1 MPHVCL
7 CHLLLLLAASL
18 CLCHTGNDN
27 GNGNALGQEVRRAA
41 YGNFTELSQA
51 VHDSLLEHEERQRES
66 QRYGHRSKRAV
77 KRVCYGELGCFEDS
91 GPFAYLEMLPSPPE
105 EINTKFYFYST
116 RQRSDRP
123 LMELS
128 FLNMTTAFRGKA
140 KRESEAQS
148 VQNDPSA
155 STSAPESGRSSSSGS
170 TSSSTS
176 STNATFSTEKLSG
189 GGGGGQ
195 KKPAPSID
203 DLEGF
208 DELSV
213 RVIVHGFGS
222 ACPHVWIY
230 EMKTALMAVEDCIVI
245 CVDWENGATFP
256 NYVRAAANT
265 RLVGKQ
271 LAMLLQNLQHHKGL
285 NLMRTHII
293 GFSLGAHVSGFAGAE
308 LPGLSRIT
316 GLDPAGP
323 LFEAQHP
330 KVRLDSNDAE
340 FVDVIH
346 SNGENLIL
354 GGLGSWQ
361 PMGHVDYYPNGGRVQ
376 TGCSNL
382 FVGAVTDF
390 IWSAQA
396 AEDEEGRSLC
406 NHRRAYK
413 FFIDSVA
420 PRCMFPA
427 FPCASYDDFLK
438 GKCFPCAQDDEDL
451 AEGVPRCGNMGYYA
465 DRSTGRGQLYLLT
478 REEEPFCAHQFQLQ
492 IFNSFND
499 LPLRTIGR
507 LEAILE
513 GDGGLNETFEISEKD
528 DAEFFAGDIVSK
540 IIVPHP
546 ALGFPTTLSLH
557 YKSYSGWLSKGL
569 PHWDIDKV
577 VLTDSFGRSHSLCRP
592 STKLSSGSPVRMRLQ
607 AGNCELDNQEDY
619 GAYTTQPPPQPQPQA
634 TLAPATGTDV
644 PDSSVQESGLSAAAV
659 DGVESVKQRKDIFNL
674 GTSFKLAQN
683 QTYPLDQGDELPW
696 QPILVGNS
704 LDNETAEAAESSR
717 SLSDAAAVLDPEP
730 DHDQAGEIFEPV
742 LKDRRLVAFNR
753 GRNLQDY
760 GLTTEEI
767 MEPVLK
773 ATTPRVK
780 QGKELD
786 LRQLGD
792 PPELLAQTTA
802 APVPPSPSA
811 AAAASAAPPKMM
823 AQLGTGHTSHSAT
836 GGQEEPQT
844 VQLLPFRLGELLQR
858 AERYA
863 RETLLPLISVQA
875 PRFFGFNVTPHDREL
890 ARPASDQRKPRYIPR
905 YEESAFLNNNTSSSQ
920 TPRSGSGSGNGKTR
934 AQKAARR
941 SAVQQR
947 NLFRLMRARSAQRSD
962 EEQQQQQEQEQEQE
976 EQQQKQK
983 VQENEVTYYTNML
996 HSESRSMR
1004 PEVPEYRPV
1013 FVDLPTYRPP
1023 VLATPTSPSA
1033 SAASASA
1040 STTVSVSGS
1049 ASKNTRERAV
1059 RRRGRASSLAL
1070 H

>member
-1 MPHVCL
+1 ANFTQLSEAVQ
-7 CHLLLLLAASL
+7 ASL
-18 CLCHTGNDN
+18 
-27 GNGNALGQEVRRAA
+27 
-41 YGNFTELSQA
+41 QA
-51 VHDSLLEHEERQRES
+51 HDRWQLERQQEL
-66 QRYGHRSKRAV
+66 QHGHARRKRAV
-77 KRVCYGELGCFEDS
+77 KRVCYSELGCFEDS
-91 GPFAYLEMLPSPPE
+91 GPFAYLEMLPSSPE

-116 RQRSDRP
+116 RQRSDQP

-128 FLNMTTAFRGKA
+128 FLNMTAAFAKAKA
-140 KRESEAQS
+140 KRASEPA
-148 VQNDPSA
+148 A
-155 STSAPESGRSSSSGS
+155 GGT
-170 TSSSTS
+170 TSSPS
-176 STNATFSTEKLSG
+176 STAAAAAHNATSERPG
-189 GGGGGQ
+189 GSATAP
-195 KKPAPSID
+195 KKTPPPSID

-271 LAMLLQNLQHHKGL
+271 LAMLLRHLEQHKGL
-285 NLMRTHII
+285 NLMRTHLI

-330 KVRLDSNDAE
+330 KVRLDSSDAE

-427 FPCASYDDFLK
+427 FPCANYDDFLK

-592 STKLSSGSPVRMRLQ
+592 STKLSSGSPVRMPLQ
-607 AGNCELDNQEDY
+607 AGDCELDNQDDY
-619 GAYTTQPPPQPQPQA
+619 GAYTT
-634 TLAPATGTDV
+634 PATPAALPPGTEAP
-644 PDSSVQESGLSAAAV
+644 PDSSVQESGLSAIV

-683 QTYPLDQGDELPW
+683 QTYPLDQTDELPW

-704 LDNETAEAAESSR
+704 LDKDANEAEAAESSR
-717 SLSDAAAVLDPEP
+717 SLSDNLAPGQQP
-730 DHDQAGEIFEPV
+730 SNEIFEPV
-742 LKDRRLVAFNR
+742 LKDRRLALNR
-753 GRNLQDY
+753 GRNLHNP
-760 GLTTEEI
+760 TTAEEI
-767 MEPVLK
+767 VEPVLK
-773 ATTPRVK
+773 ATTPRAK
-780 QGKELD
+780 HGKD
-786 LRQLGD
+786 LQLPEPD
-792 PPELLAQTTA
+792 PA
-802 APVPPSPSA
+802 AVAASAGSKRSHSA
-811 AAAASAAPPKMM
+811 AATPPKMM
-823 AQLGTGHTSHSAT
+823 AQLA
-836 GGQEEPQT
+836 GGSQEEPLQT

-875 PRFFGFNVTPHDREL
+875 PRFFGFNVTPHDREQS
-890 ARPASDQRKPRYIPR
+890 RPGESRKPRYIPR
-905 YEESAFLNNNTSSSQ
+905 YEEAAFLNTSRRQSEGE
-920 TPRSGSGSGNGKTR
+920 PNDR
-934 AQKAARR
+934 AARR
-941 SAVQQR
+941 
-947 NLFRLMRARSAQRSD
+947 NLFKLLRADGARSQR
-962 EEQQQQQEQEQEQE
+962 QRQETAAAAAATSPAEPQ
-976 EQQQKQK
+976 
-983 VQENEVTYYTNML
+983 NEVNYYTNMQL
-996 HSESRSMR
+996 TESRSMR
-1004 PEVPEYRPV
+1004 PESPNYRAV
-1013 FVDLPTYRPP
+1013 FIDLPTYRPP
-1023 VLATPTSPSA
+1023 LAS
-1033 SAASASA
+1033 
-1040 STTVSVSGS
+1040 
-1049 ASKNTRERAV
+1049 
-1059 RRRGRASSLAL
+1059 
-1070 H
+1070 

>member
-1 MPHVCL
+1 MGML
-7 CHLLLLLAASL
+7 SASNIFLALLICRTASALA
-18 CLCHTGNDN
+18 
-27 GNGNALGQEVRRAA
+27 QEVASGLTVSSA
-41 YGNFTELSQA
+41 QPSPENFAQLSQA
-51 VHDSLLEHEERQRES
+51 VEDSLVEYEERQRE
-66 QRYGHRSKRAV
+66 RLRRGHRTRRAV

-128 FLNMTTAFRGKA
+128 FLNMTNAFRGKRDA
-140 KRESEAQS
+140 E
-148 VQNDPSA
+148 V
-155 STSAPESGRSSSSGS
+155 STSSPEGSGRSSSSS
-170 TSSSTS
+170 ASSASVSSSTNS
-176 STNATFSTEKLSG
+176 SASSIPTTERP
-189 GGGGGQ
+189 GGGGQ
-195 KKPAPSID
+195 KKATPSID

-271 LAMLLQNLQHHKGL
+271 LAMLLRNLQQHKGL
-285 NLMRTHII
+285 DLMRTHVI

-330 KVRLDSNDAE
+330 KVRLDSSDAE

-420 PRCMFPA
+420 PRCLFPA
-427 FPCASYDDFLK
+427 FPCGSYDDFLK
-438 GKCFPCAQDDEDL
+438 GRCFPCAQDDEDL

-592 STKLSSGSPVRMRLQ
+592 STKLSSGSPVRLRLQ

-619 GAYTTQPPPQPQPQA
+619 GAYTNPTVSPTEA
-634 TLAPATGTDV
+634 V
-644 PDSSVQESGLSAAAV
+644 PDSSVQESAV
-659 DGVESVKQRKDIFNL
+659 DGVETAKQRKDIFNL
-674 GTSFKLAQN
+674 GTSFKLASN

-704 LDNETAEAAESSR
+704 LDNETTEAVESSR
-717 SLSDAAAVLDPEP
+717 SLSDSEG
-730 DHDQAGEIFEPV
+730 GEIFEPV
-742 LKDRRLVAFNR
+742 LKDRRLAVNR
-753 GRNLQDY
+753 GRNLQDSGY
-760 GLTTEEI
+760 AGGAQTTDSPEI
-767 MEPVLK
+767 VEPVLK

-780 QGKELD
+780 QGKDLD
-786 LRQLGD
+786 LSEGD
-792 PPELLAQTTA
+792 GGMATTQRLPA
-802 APVPPSPSA
+802 KTMTQV
-811 AAAASAAPPKMM
+811 
-823 AQLGTGHTSHSAT
+823 GTGRSPDPD
-836 GGQEEPQT
+836 EPQT

-875 PRFFGFNVTPHDREL
+875 PRFFGFNVTPHDRE
-890 ARPASDQRKPRYIPR
+890 AVQRPGESRKPRYIPR
-905 YEESAFLNNNTSSSQ
+905 YEESAFLNTTAPNA
-920 TPRSGSGSGNGKTR
+920 RRR
-934 AQKAARR
+934 AQKASRR

-947 NLFRLMRARSAQRSD
+947 NLFRLMRSRSQKDQDQEQD
-962 EEQQQQQEQEQEQE
+962 EDQDSGEQQ
-976 EQQQKQK
+976 
-983 VQENEVTYYTNML
+983 NYYTNVL
-996 HSESRSMR
+996 QSESRSMR
-1004 PEVPEYRPV
+1004 PETPEYRPV
-1013 FVDLPTYRPP
+1013 FIDLPTYKPQ
-1023 VLATPTSPSA
+1023 T
-1033 SAASASA
+1033 SAAISG
-1040 STTVSVSGS
+1040 SVS
-1049 ASKNTRERAV
+1049 RA
-1059 RRRGRASSLAL
+1059 RRRGRSSKLIP
-1070 H
+1070 

>member
-1 MPHVCL
+1 MMMMLLIFLPFFISPSL
-7 CHLLLLLAASL
+7 CHQQSSSNNLAQDVLTSS
-18 CLCHTGNDN
+18 GM
-27 GNGNALGQEVRRAA
+27 A
-41 YGNFTELSQA
+41 YANYTELSRA
-51 VHDSLLEHEERQRES
+51 VRASLLEHEQRQRLR
-66 QRYGHRSKRAV
+66 QRRSKRAAV

-91 GPFAYLEMLPSPPE
+91 GPFAYLEMLPSAPE

-128 FLNMTTAFRGKA
+128 FLNMTAAFGGKS
-140 KRESEAQS
+140 KRDLNEMDETQS
-148 VQNDPSA
+148 SA
-155 STSAPESGRSSSSGS
+155 GFNASSSSNF
-170 TSSSTS
+170 SST
-176 STNATFSTEKLSG
+176 TEKPSSG
-189 GGGGGQ
+189 SQ
-195 KKPAPSID
+195 KKATPSIA

-271 LAMLLQNLQHHKGL
+271 LAMLLQNLQQHKGL
-285 NLMRTHII
+285 NLKRTHLI

-330 KVRLDSNDAE
+330 KVRLDSQDAE

-528 DAEFFAGDIVSK
+528 DSEFFAGDIVSK

-546 ALGFPTTLSLH
+546 ALGFPTTLSLL

-592 STKLSSGSPVRMRLQ
+592 STKLSSGSPVRMPLQ

-619 GAYTTQPPPQPQPQA
+619 GSYTTLSTPMVVTNGPSNSP
-634 TLAPATGTDV
+634 TDI
-644 PDSSVQESGLSAAAV
+644 PDSSVQESGLSVSSSV
-659 DGVESVKQRKDIFNL
+659 DGVESAKQSKDIFNL
-674 GTSFKLAQN
+674 GTSFKLGRN
-683 QTYPLDQGDELPW
+683 QTYALGHSAALPW

-704 LDNETAEAAESSR
+704 LDNETSDASASETSR
-717 SLSDAAAVLDPEP
+717 SFPDASS
-730 DHDQAGEIFEPV
+730 EIVEPV
-742 LKDRRLVAFNR
+742 LKDRKIAVNR
-753 GRNLQDY
+753 GRNLQDS
-760 GLTTEEI
+760 TTEEI
-767 MEPVLK
+767 VEPVLK

-780 QGKELD
+780 QGKDLD
-786 LRQLGD
+786 LSEIDLTD
-792 PPELLAQTTA
+792 SSSTTTNTA
-802 APVPPSPSA
+802 DSSTAGSL
-811 AAAASAAPPKMM
+811 PKMM
-823 AQLGTGHTSHSAT
+823 AQMGQNRAGHTPASPSTDEA
-836 GGQEEPQT
+836 QT
-844 VQLLPFRLGELLQR
+844 VQLLPFRLGELLQK

-875 PRFFGFNVTPHDREL
+875 PRFFGFNVTNQDRGE
-890 ARPASDQRKPRYIPR
+890 SRKPRYIPR
-905 YEESAFLNNNTSSSQ
+905 YEEAAFLNTSSK
-920 TPRSGSGSGNGKTR
+920 PRAGRKPS
-934 AQKAARR
+934 KA
-941 SAVQQR
+941 QQR
-947 NLFRLMRARSAQRSD
+947 NLLRLLRGRSAQRRLAPSD
-962 EEQQQQQEQEQEQE
+962 PTGTDSAPAASEPQQ
-976 EQQQKQK
+976 
-983 VQENEVTYYTNML
+983 EVTYYTNQL
-996 HSESRSMR
+996 LTESRSMR
-1004 PEVPEYRPV
+1004 PEVPEYQAV
-1013 FVDLPTYRPP
+1013 FIDLPTYRPK
-1023 VLATPTSPSA
+1023 VKAAT
-1033 SAASASA
+1033 
-1040 STTVSVSGS
+1040 G
-1049 ASKNTRERAV
+1049 
-1059 RRRGRASSLAL
+1059 RRRARNLS
-1070 H
+1070 

>member
-1 MPHVCL
+1 MQHICL
-7 CHLLLLLAASL
+7 ALSLLLLLDTGTSAATPTPL
-18 CLCHTGNDN
+18 TY
-27 GNGNALGQEVRRAA
+27 A
-41 YGNFTELSQA
+41 NFTELSEA
-51 VHDSLLEHEERQRES
+51 VHASLLAHERQQQ
-66 QRYGHRSKRAV
+66 QRQSLHGRAKRAV

-91 GPFAYLEMLPSPPE
+91 GPFAYLEMLPSSPE

-128 FLNMTTAFRGKA
+128 FLNMTAAFAKAKA
-140 KRESEAQS
+140 KRESDSPPAPT
-148 VQNDPSA
+148 VT
-155 STSAPESGRSSSSGS
+155 TSAPAGTASMPGLN
-170 TSSSTS
+170 T
-176 STNATFSTEKLSG
+176 STEKLPGMG
-189 GGGGGQ
+189 GSP
-195 KKPAPSID
+195 KKPPQPSID

-271 LAMLLQNLQHHKGL
+271 LAMLLRNLQQHKGL
-285 NLMRTHII
+285 NLMRTHVI

-330 KVRLDSNDAE
+330 KVRLDSSDAE

-427 FPCASYDDFLK
+427 FPCANYDDFLK

-619 GAYTTQPPPQPQPQA
+619 GAYTTTQPPA
-634 TLAPATGTDV
+634 SLSASTDAPVA
-644 PDSSVQESGLSAAAV
+644 DSSVQETGLSASV

-674 GTSFKLAQN
+674 GTSFKLAEN
-683 QTYPLDQGDELPW
+683 QTYPLDQTDELPW

-704 LDNETAEAAESSR
+704 LDKDNNEAEAAESSR
-717 SLSDAAAVLDPEP
+717 SLSDALSPGQQPAA
-730 DHDQAGEIFEPV
+730 EIFEPV
-742 LKDRRLVAFNR
+742 LKDRRLAVNR
-753 GRNLQDY
+753 GRNLHELHASA
-760 GLTTEEI
+760 GEI
-767 MEPVLK
+767 VEPVLK
-773 ATTPRVK
+773 ATTPRTK
-780 QGKELD
+780 HGKD
-786 LRQLGD
+786 LQLTE
-792 PPELLAQTTA
+792 PEDSNATA
-802 APVPPSPSA
+802 SSTDSPISPASSA
-811 AAAASAAPPKMM
+811 NPAVATVPKMM
-823 AQLGTGHTSHSAT
+823 AQLSSGSD
-836 GGQEEPQT
+836 EPQT

-875 PRFFGFNVTPHDREL
+875 PRFFGFNVTPHERVGE
-890 ARPASDQRKPRYIPR
+890 SRKPRYIPR
-905 YEESAFLNNNTSSSQ
+905 YEESAFINSSSS
-920 TPRSGSGSGNGKTR
+920 SGSRQQRRSSDSPESTD
-934 AQKAARR
+934 QAAR
-941 SAVQQR
+941 R
-947 NLFRLMRARSAQRSD
+947 NLFRLLRSD
-962 EEQQQQQEQEQEQE
+962 AARGRAAQQPITAAAPVASSETQPRDF
-976 EQQQKQK
+976 
-983 VQENEVTYYTNML
+983 NYYTNML

-1004 PEVPEYRPV
+1004 PEAPEYRPV
-1013 FVDLPTYRPP
+1013 FIELPTYRPP
-1023 VLATPTSPSA
+1023 VGGKAKALRRARSQLSP
-1033 SAASASA
+1033 
-1040 STTVSVSGS
+1040 
-1049 ASKNTRERAV
+1049 
-1059 RRRGRASSLAL
+1059 
-1070 H
+1070 

>member
-1 MPHVCL
+1 
-7 CHLLLLLAASL
+7 A
-18 CLCHTGNDN
+18 N
-27 GNGNALGQEVRRAA
+27 
-41 YGNFTELSQA
+41 YTELSQA
-51 VHDSLLEHEERQRES
+51 VQASLHEHERLQQQRQLLHGRA
-66 QRYGHRSKRAV
+66 KRAV
-77 KRVCYGELGCFEDS
+77 KRVCYNELGCFEDS

-128 FLNMTTAFRGKA
+128 FLNMTAAFAKAKA
-140 KRESEAQS
+140 KRES
-148 VQNDPSA
+148 D
-155 STSAPESGRSSSSGS
+155 TSATATPGASVTTSSPAEPPVVITEKPSSG
-170 TSSSTS
+170 
-176 STNATFSTEKLSG
+176 NG
-189 GGGGGQ
+189 
-195 KKPAPSID
+195 KKPPPPSID
-203 DLEGF
+203 ELEGF

-271 LAMLLQNLQHHKGL
+271 LAMLLRHLEQHKGL
-285 NLMRTHII
+285 NLMRTHVI

-330 KVRLDSNDAE
+330 KVRLDSSDAE

-427 FPCASYDDFLK
+427 FPCANYDDFLK

-607 AGNCELDNQEDY
+607 AGNCELDNQDDY
-619 GAYTTQPPPQPQPQA
+619 GAYTTQSPGPASALP
-634 TLAPATGTDV
+634 TSTDAPTG
-644 PDSSVQESGLSAAAV
+644 DSSVQESGLSAVV

-683 QTYPLDQGDELPW
+683 QTYPLDQTDELPW

-704 LDNETAEAAESSR
+704 LDKDANEAEAAESSR
-717 SLSDAAAVLDPEP
+717 SLSDALPT
-730 DHDQAGEIFEPV
+730 AGQQPTNEIFEPV
-742 LKDRRLVAFNR
+742 LKDRRLAVNR
-753 GRNLQDY
+753 GRNLHEAAAAA
-760 GLTTEEI
+760 TEEI
-767 MEPVLK
+767 VEPVLK
-773 ATTPRVK
+773 ATTPRAK
-780 QGKELD
+780 HGKD
-786 LRQLGD
+786 LQL
-792 PPELLAQTTA
+792 PEVPELEQINKTA
-802 APVPPSPSA
+802 SSSKSSPSPES
-811 AAAASAAPPKMM
+811 PKMM
-823 AQLGTGHTSHSAT
+823 AQLSS
-836 GGQEEPQT
+836 GQDEPQM

-890 ARPASDQRKPRYIPR
+890 ARPGESRKPRYIPR
-905 YEESAFLNNNTSSSQ
+905 YEEAAFLNTSSS
-920 TPRSGSGSGNGKTR
+920 SGSSKPTTDAPGNLL
-934 AQKAARR
+934 AP
-941 SAVQQR
+941 R
-947 NLFRLMRARSAQRSD
+947 NLFKLLRSDGARSQGRAAQRRQAPATS
-962 EEQQQQQEQEQEQE
+962 EQPQSEIS
-976 EQQQKQK
+976 
-983 VQENEVTYYTNML
+983 YYTNVQL
-996 HSESRSMR
+996 SSESRSMR
-1004 PEVPEYRPV
+1004 PEAPDYRPV
-1013 FVDLPTYRPP
+1013 FIDLPTYRP
-1023 VLATPTSPSA
+1023 
-1033 SAASASA
+1033 
-1040 STTVSVSGS
+1040 
-1049 ASKNTRERAV
+1049 
-1059 RRRGRASSLAL
+1059 
-1070 H
+1070 

>member
-1 MPHVCL
+1 IAQDVGGPL
-7 CHLLLLLAASL
+7 SYA
-18 CLCHTGNDN
+18 
-27 GNGNALGQEVRRAA
+27 
-41 YGNFTELSQA
+41 NFTALSQA
-51 VHDSLLEHEERQRES
+51 VQDSITELEERQRE
-66 QRYGHRSKRAV
+66 RLRGGHRSRRAV

-91 GPFAYLEMLPSPPE
+91 GPFAYLEMLPSAPE

-128 FLNMTTAFRGKA
+128 FLNMTNAFRGR
-140 KRESEAQS
+140 REPE
-148 VQNDPSA
+148 V
-155 STSAPESGRSSSSGS
+155 STSGPEGSGRSSSTGS
-170 TSSSTS
+170 TTSGNSSFT
-176 STNATFSTEKLSG
+176 TERPSRE
-189 GGGGGQ
+189 
-195 KKPAPSID
+195 KKPSPSID

-208 DELSV
+208 DQLSV

-271 LAMLLQNLQHHKGL
+271 LAMLLRNLQQHKGL
-285 NLMRTHII
+285 DLMRTHII

-330 KVRLDSNDAE
+330 KVRLDSSDAE

-420 PRCMFPA
+420 PRCLFPA

-438 GKCFPCAQDDEDL
+438 GRCFPCAQDDEDL

-592 STKLSSGSPVRMRLQ
+592 STKLSSGSPVRLPLQ

-619 GAYTTQPPPQPQPQA
+619 GAYTTQPPGGGGVGGG
-634 TLAPATGTDV
+634 APAPTSSPTEV
-644 PDSSVQESGLSAAAV
+644 PDSSVQESAV

-683 QTYPLDQGDELPW
+683 QTYPLSQEDELPW

-717 SLSDAAAVLDPEP
+717 SLSDSTG
-730 DHDQAGEIFEPV
+730 GEIFEPV
-742 LKDRRLVAFNR
+742 LKDRRLAVNR
-753 GRNLQDY
+753 GRNLQDPSVP
-760 GLTTEEI
+760 EI
-767 MEPVLK
+767 VEPVLK

-780 QGKELD
+780 QGKDLD
-786 LRQLGD
+786 LAE
-792 PPELLAQTTA
+792 PEV
-802 APVPPSPSA
+802 VPPSPASSPAATAAPSASAPPSA
-811 AAAASAAPPKMM
+811 APPPPPASATPPKMM
-823 AQLGTGHTSHSAT
+823 AQMGTGRSPDPD
-836 GGQEEPQT
+836 EPQT
-844 VQLLPFRLGELLQR
+844 VQLLPFRLGELLQK

-875 PRFFGFNVTPHDREL
+875 PRFFGFNVTPHDRD
-890 ARPASDQRKPRYIPR
+890 AVRPGEARKPRYIPR
-905 YEESAFLNNNTSSSQ
+905 YEESAFLNASSS
-920 TPRSGSGSGNGKTR
+920 SGQRRRN
-934 AQKAARR
+934 QKASRR
-941 SAVQQR
+941 SQAVQQR
-947 NLFRLMRARSAQRSD
+947 NLFRLMRARSQGDSS
-962 EEQQQQQEQEQEQE
+962 EEREREKERE
-976 EQQQKQK
+976 SAKER
-983 VQENEVTYYTNML
+983 ERNSEPNYYTNIL
-996 HSESRSMR
+996 QTESRSMR
-1004 PEVPEYRPV
+1004 PESPEYRPV

-1023 VLATPTSPSA
+1023 TLG
-1033 SAASASA
+1033 
-1040 STTVSVSGS
+1040 SVSGS
-1049 ASKNTRERAV
+1049 AAVATPLAAVSASGSASVARV
-1059 RRRGRASSLAL
+1059 RRRGRSSSQAIP
-1070 H
+1070 

>member
-1 MPHVCL
+1 MQHICL
-7 CHLLLLLAASL
+7 TLSLLLLGTRT
-18 CLCHTGNDN
+18 C
-27 GNGNALGQEVRRAA
+27 ALGEKANNA
-41 YGNFTELSQA
+41 TTPTLMSYANFTELSEA
-51 VHDSLLEHEERQRES
+51 VHASLLAHEQLQRQR
-66 QRYGHRSKRAV
+66 QLLHGRAKRAV

-91 GPFAYLEMLPSPPE
+91 GPFAYLEMLPSSPE

-128 FLNMTTAFRGKA
+128 FLNMTAAFAKAKAKA
-140 KRESEAQS
+140 KRESETPTPP
-148 VQNDPSA
+148 VT
-155 STSAPESGRSSSSGS
+155 TSAPAGTASAPGLNVTTDKPNVMGGS
-170 TSSSTS
+170 P
-176 STNATFSTEKLSG
+176 
-189 GGGGGQ
+189 
-195 KKPAPSID
+195 KKPPPPSID

-271 LAMLLQNLQHHKGL
+271 LAMLLQHLQQHKGL
-285 NLMRTHII
+285 NLMRTHVI

-330 KVRLDSNDAE
+330 KVRLDSSDAE

-427 FPCASYDDFLK
+427 FPCANYDDFLK

-607 AGNCELDNQEDY
+607 AGNCELDNQDDY
-619 GAYTTQPPPQPQPQA
+619 GAYTTQPPAGLPSS
-634 TLAPATGTDV
+634 TDAPES
-644 PDSSVQESGLSAAAV
+644 DSSGQASGLSASV

-683 QTYPLDQGDELPW
+683 QTYPLDQTDELPW

-704 LDNETAEAAESSR
+704 LDKDNTEAEPAESSR
-717 SLSDAAAVLDPEP
+717 SLSDALAPGEQP
-730 DHDQAGEIFEPV
+730 INEIFEPV
-742 LKDRRLVAFNR
+742 LKDRRLAVNR
-753 GRNLQDY
+753 GRNLHDPAN
-760 GLTTEEI
+760 TSEI
-767 MEPVLK
+767 VEPVLK
-773 ATTPRVK
+773 ATTPRAK
-780 QGKELD
+780 QGKD
-786 LRQLGD
+786 LQLAEPVDGNVNASSTD
-792 PPELLAQTTA
+792 TPALAT
-802 APVPPSPSA
+802 
-811 AAAASAAPPKMM
+811 PPKMM
-823 AQLGTGHTSHSAT
+823 AQLSSGA
-836 GGQEEPQT
+836 EEPQT

-890 ARPASDQRKPRYIPR
+890 ARPGESRKPRYIPR
-905 YEESAFLNNNTSSSQ
+905 YEEAAFLNSNSNSNSSSSGQ
-920 TPRSGSGSGNGKTR
+920 QRRSSDSLESTD
-934 AQKAARR
+934 QAAR
-941 SAVQQR
+941 R
-947 NLFRLMRARSAQRSD
+947 NLFRLLRSNGARGRAAQQRRAAPLSIREPD
-962 EEQQQQQEQEQEQE
+962 Q
-976 EQQQKQK
+976 
-983 VQENEVTYYTNML
+983 NDFNYYTNML
-996 HSESRSMR
+996 HTESRSMR
-1004 PEVPEYRPV
+1004 PEAPEYRPV
-1013 FVDLPTYRPP
+1013 FVELPTYRPP
-1023 VLATPTSPSA
+1023 VAGQIKATAKGQRRARLQRSP
-1033 SAASASA
+1033 
-1040 STTVSVSGS
+1040 
-1049 ASKNTRERAV
+1049 
-1059 RRRGRASSLAL
+1059 
-1070 H
+1070 

>member
-1 MPHVCL
+1 
-7 CHLLLLLAASL
+7 A
-18 CLCHTGNDN
+18 
-27 GNGNALGQEVRRAA
+27 
-41 YGNFTELSQA
+41 NFTELSEA
-51 VHDSLLEHEERQRES
+51 VHASLQAHERWQQQRH
-66 QRYGHRSKRAV
+66 GRSKRAV
-77 KRVCYGELGCFEDS
+77 KRVCYNELGCFEDS
-91 GPFAYLEMLPSPPE
+91 GPFAYLEMLPSSPE
-105 EINTKFYFYST
+105 EINTKFFFYST
-116 RQRSDRP
+116 RQRSDQP

-128 FLNMTTAFRGKA
+128 FLNMTAAFAKAKAKA
-140 KRESEAQS
+140 KRES
-148 VQNDPSA
+148 DPA
-155 STSAPESGRSSSSGS
+155 SGTTSSPSSTAAAAGNNATTERPSGSGSGSGGSSSP
-170 TSSSTS
+170 
-176 STNATFSTEKLSG
+176 
-189 GGGGGQ
+189 
-195 KKPAPSID
+195 KKSPPPSID

-271 LAMLLQNLQHHKGL
+271 LAMLLRHLEQHKGL
-285 NLMRTHII
+285 NLMRTHLI

-427 FPCASYDDFLK
+427 FPCANYDDFLK

-607 AGNCELDNQEDY
+607 AGDCELDNQDDY
-619 GAYTTQPPPQPQPQA
+619 GAYTTQPPASQPPG
-634 TLAPATGTDV
+634 TEAPPPP
-644 PDSSVQESGLSAAAV
+644 PDSSVQESGLSSVV

-683 QTYPLDQGDELPW
+683 QTYPLDQSDELPW

-704 LDNETAEAAESSR
+704 LDKDATEAEAAESSR
-717 SLSDAAAVLDPEP
+717 SLSDNLAPGQPATN
-730 DHDQAGEIFEPV
+730 EIFEPV
-742 LKDRRLVAFNR
+742 LKDRRLSLNR
-753 GRNLQDY
+753 GRNLHEQ
-760 GLTTEEI
+760 TTTDEI
-767 MEPVLK
+767 VEPVLK
-773 ATTPRVK
+773 ATTPRAK
-780 QGKELD
+780 HGKELPLPD
-786 LRQLGD
+786 IE
-792 PPELLAQTTA
+792 PA
-802 APVPPSPSA
+802 AVTGSKRDGGSA
-811 AAAASAAPPKMM
+811 TPPKMM
-823 AQLGTGHTSHSAT
+823 AQLSSGQ
-836 GGQEEPQT
+836 QEEPLQT

-875 PRFFGFNVTPHDREL
+875 PRFFGFNVTPHDREQS
-890 ARPASDQRKPRYIPR
+890 RPGESRKPRYIPR
-905 YEESAFLNNNTSSSQ
+905 YEEAAFLNTSNSN
-920 TPRSGSGSGNGKTR
+920 GNGNGNRRQSDTE
-934 AQKAARR
+934 QKDQVAR
-941 SAVQQR
+941 R
-947 NLFRLMRARSAQRSD
+947 NLFKLLRSDGARSQRP
-962 EEQQQQQEQEQEQE
+962 QPL
-976 EQQQKQK
+976 QQKA
-983 VQENEVTYYTNML
+983 VVAPPMPTVGSSEPPSEVNYYTNMQL
-996 HSESRSMR
+996 TESRSMR
-1004 PEVPEYRPV
+1004 PESPNYRPV
-1013 FVDLPTYRPP
+1013 FIDLPTYRPP
-1023 VLATPTSPSA
+1023 LAS
-1033 SAASASA
+1033 
-1040 STTVSVSGS
+1040 
-1049 ASKNTRERAV
+1049 
-1059 RRRGRASSLAL
+1059 
-1070 H
+1070 

>member
-1 MPHVCL
+1 MLIASCL
-7 CHLLLLLAASL
+7 LFVLLK
-18 CLCHTGNDN
+18 CHTAP
-27 GNGNALGQEVRRAA
+27 ALAQEEVTSARQ
-41 YGNFTELSQA
+41 YVNFTELSLA
-51 VHDSLLEHEERQRES
+51 VQESLVAHEERQQERARH
-66 QRYGHRSKRAV
+66 QGHRSRRAV

-128 FLNMTTAFRGKA
+128 FLNMTNAFRGK
-140 KRESEAQS
+140 RETET
-148 VQNDPSA
+148 
-155 STSAPESGRSSSSGS
+155 STSAPPVEGSARSSSSS
-170 TSSSTS
+170 SSSTS
-176 STNATFSTEKLSG
+176 SSSLSSPG
-189 GGGGGQ
+189 NLTLSGQ
-195 KKPAPSID
+195 KKITPTID

-271 LAMLLQNLQHHKGL
+271 LAMLLRNLQQHKGL
-285 NLMRTHII
+285 DLMRTHVI

-330 KVRLDSNDAE
+330 KVRLDSSDAE

-420 PRCMFPA
+420 PRCLFPA

-438 GKCFPCAQDDEDL
+438 GRCFPCAQDDEDL

-592 STKLSSGSPVRMRLQ
+592 STKLSSGNPVRLRLHS
-607 AGNCELDNQEDY
+607 GNCELDNQEDY
-619 GAYTTQPPPQPQPQA
+619 GAYTTHPSGSANP
-634 TLAPATGTDV
+634 TLSPTDV
-644 PDSSVQESGLSAAAV
+644 PDSSVQETAV
-659 DGVESVKQRKDIFNL
+659 DGVESAKQRKDIFNL
-674 GTSFKLAQN
+674 GTSFKLASN
-683 QTYPLDQGDELPW
+683 QSYHPLGQDDELPW

-704 LDNETAEAAESSR
+704 LDNETAAAAATAESSR
-717 SLSDAAAVLDPEP
+717 SLSSEP
-730 DHDQAGEIFEPV
+730 ASEIFEPV
-742 LKDRRLVAFNR
+742 LKDRRLAVNR

-760 GLTTEEI
+760 GTTNGPEI
-767 MEPVLK
+767 VEPVLK

-780 QGKELD
+780 QGKDLD
-786 LRQLGD
+786 LSGD
-792 PPELLAQTTA
+792 IEQDQTSSSMNSSSSS
-802 APVPPSPSA
+802 VPPPPT
-811 AAAASAAPPKMM
+811 PPKMM
-823 AQLGTGHTSHSAT
+823 AQMGTD
-836 GGQEEPQT
+836 EPQT

-875 PRFFGFNVTPHDREL
+875 PRFFGFNVTPHDRD
-890 ARPASDQRKPRYIPR
+890 AVRPSESRKPRYIPR
-905 YEESAFLNNNTSSSQ
+905 YEESAFLNATSTLKRRSQKANRRSSSS
-920 TPRSGSGSGNGKTR
+920 PSL
-934 AQKAARR
+934 
-941 SAVQQR
+941 VQQR
-947 NLFRLMRARSAQRSD
+947 NLFRLMRARSRKQNAEG
-962 EEQQQQQEQEQEQE
+962 EEWQDQE
-976 EQQQKQK
+976 EPQQQKQGK
-983 VQENEVTYYTNML
+983 PVEAGNEVNYYTNML
-996 HSESRSMR
+996 QSESRSMR
-1004 PEVPEYRPV
+1004 PEVPEYRAV
-1013 FVDLPTYRPP
+1013 FIDLPTYRPP
-1023 VLATPTSPSA
+1023 VSQAGT
-1033 SAASASA
+1033 AASASA
-1040 STTVSVSGS
+1040 SASVSVSATISRG
-1049 ASKNTRERAV
+1049 
-1059 RRRGRASSLAL
+1059 RRRSRSSSAL
-1070 H
+1070 P

>member
-1 MPHVCL
+1 MLNVCY
-7 CHLLLLLAASL
+7 LLLLLLTASL
-18 CLCHTGNDN
+18 CHAE
-27 GNGNALGQEVRRAA
+27 NAIAQEVSNVGTPTHAS
-41 YGNFTELSQA
+41 YGNFTELSRA
-51 VHDSLLEHEERQRES
+51 VRDSLLEHEERQRES
-66 QRYGHRSKRAV
+66 QRHGHRSKRGV

-140 KRESEAQS
+140 KRESEIQS
-148 VQNDPSA
+148 DPS
-155 STSAPESGRSSSSGS
+155 STSAPESGRSSSS
-170 TSSSTS
+170 SSSS
-176 STNATFSTEKLSG
+176 SSHTNATFSTEKPV
-189 GGGGGQ
+189 GGGGQ

-271 LAMLLQNLQHHKGL
+271 LAMLLQNLQRHKGL
-285 NLMRTHII
+285 NLMRTHLI

-427 FPCASYDDFLK
+427 FPCANYDDFLK

-619 GAYTTQPPPQPQPQA
+619 GAYTTQPPQQAPPQA
-634 TLAPATGTDV
+634 TLAPAPASTDV

-704 LDNETAEAAESSR
+704 LDNETAETAESSR
-717 SLSDAAAVLDPEP
+717 SLSDAAVPEGQGGQP
-730 DHDQAGEIFEPV
+730 SEIFEPV
-742 LKDRRLVAFNR
+742 LKDRRLVAYNR
-753 GRNLQDY
+753 GRNLQDD
-760 GLTTEEI
+760 GTTTEEI

-786 LRQLGD
+786 LRQLD
-792 PPELLAQTTA
+792 VAPEMSQTT
-802 APVPPSPSA
+802 PSSLPPSPSLSPSP
-811 AAAASAAPPKMM
+811 AASVAPPKMM
-823 AQLGTGHTSHSAT
+823 AQLGTGQTAHT
-836 GGQEEPQT
+836 GQDEPQT

-890 ARPASDQRKPRYIPR
+890 SRPVSDQRKPRYIPR
-905 YEESAFLNNNTSSSQ
+905 YEESAFLNNSTSSP
-920 TPRSGSGSGNGKTR
+920 PRNGSGKTR

-947 NLFRLMRARSAQRSD
+947 NLFRLMRGRSAQRRD
-962 EEQQQQQEQEQEQE
+962 EEQEQE
-976 EQQQKQK
+976 EEHRK
-983 VQENEVTYYTNML
+983 VQENEVNYYTNVL
-996 HSESRSMR
+996 LSESRSMR

-1023 VLATPTSPSA
+1023 LSA
-1033 SAASASA
+1033 SSSSTSASDSGSGSASASA
-1040 STTVSVSGS
+1040 SVSGS
-1049 ASKNTRERAV
+1049 ASKSRAV
-1059 RRRGRASSLAL
+1059 RVARRRGRASSLAL
-1070 H
+1070 P

>member
-1 MPHVCL
+1 ML
-7 CHLLLLLAASL
+7 NASYILLVVLI
-18 CLCHTGNDN
+18 CHTA
-27 GNGNALGQEVRRAA
+27 NATAQEVSAMSISPA
-41 YGNFTELSQA
+41 NFAELSQA
-51 VHDSLLEHEERQRES
+51 VEDSLAEFEERQKERLR
-66 QRYGHRSKRAV
+66 QGHRSRRAV

-128 FLNMTTAFRGKA
+128 FLNMTSAFRGK
-140 KRESEAQS
+140 REAEVSSGA
-148 VQNDPSA
+148 A
-155 STSAPESGRSSSSGS
+155 SPEDSGRSSSS
-170 TSSSTS
+170 SSSSLPTQNQNV
-176 STNATFSTEKLSG
+176 TFTTERPKKATA
-189 GGGGGQ
+189 Q
-195 KKPAPSID
+195 PSID

-271 LAMLLQNLQHHKGL
+271 LAMLLRNLQQHKGL
-285 NLMRTHII
+285 DLMRTHVI

-330 KVRLDSNDAE
+330 KVRLDSSDAE

-420 PRCMFPA
+420 PRCLFPA
-427 FPCASYDDFLK
+427 FPCGSYDDFLK
-438 GKCFPCAQDDEDL
+438 GRCFPCAQDDEDL

-592 STKLSSGSPVRMRLQ
+592 TTKLSSGSPVRLRLQ

-619 GAYTTQPPPQPQPQA
+619 GTTYTTA
-634 TLAPATGTDV
+634 APAGGSPTLSPPGTEV
-644 PDSSVQESGLSAAAV
+644 PTDSSAQESGV

-674 GTSFKLAQN
+674 GTSFKLARN
-683 QTYPLDQGDELPW
+683 QTYPLDQADELPW

-704 LDNETAEAAESSR
+704 LDNETAGAAESSR
-717 SLSDAAAVLDPEP
+717 SLSDATDSVDSPDSAVA
-730 DHDQAGEIFEPV
+730 AGEIFEPV
-742 LKDRRLVAFNR
+742 LKDRRLAVNR

-760 GLTTEEI
+760 GTTDSPEI
-767 MEPVLK
+767 VEPVLK

-780 QGKELD
+780 QGKDLD
-786 LRQLGD
+786 LSD
-792 PPELLAQTTA
+792 SEVVA
-802 APVPPSPSA
+802 AMPA
-811 AAAASAAPPKMM
+811 KTMT
-823 AQLGTGHTSHSAT
+823 QLGTGRSPDPD
-836 GGQEEPQT
+836 EPQT

-875 PRFFGFNVTPHDREL
+875 PRFFGFNVTPHDRGVAIPGE
-890 ARPASDQRKPRYIPR
+890 SRKPRYIPR
-905 YEESAFLNNNTSSSQ
+905 YEESAFLNANSSSSSR
-920 TPRSGSGSGNGKTR
+920 RS
-934 AQKAARR
+934 QKAARR

-947 NLFRLMRARSAQRSD
+947 NRNLFRLMRSRGQSVDKEGQPEQEEYQPRGQKGQQQQP
-962 EEQQQQQEQEQEQE
+962 EQQQ
-976 EQQQKQK
+976 
-983 VQENEVTYYTNML
+983 NEVNYYTNVL
-996 HSESRSMR
+996 QSESRSMR
-1004 PEVPEYRPV
+1004 PETPEYRPV
-1013 FVDLPTYRPP
+1013 FIDLPTYKPQ
-1023 VLATPTSPSA
+1023 TA
-1033 SAASASA
+1033 SAAVAASVSASVSASA
-1040 STTVSVSGS
+1040 STSVAASVS
-1049 ASKNTRERAV
+1049 RA
-1059 RRRGRASSLAL
+1059 RRRGRSPKLL
-1070 H
+1070 P

>member
-1 MPHVCL
+1 ML
-7 CHLLLLLAASL
+7 SASYIILAVL
-18 CLCHTGNDN
+18 MCHTV
-27 GNGNALGQEVRRAA
+27 NAIAQEVARTVPTAPSPA
-41 YGNFTELSQA
+41 HFAELSQA
-51 VHDSLLEHEERQRES
+51 VQDQLAEHEERQRE
-66 QRYGHRSKRAV
+66 RVRRGHRSRRAV

-128 FLNMTTAFRGKA
+128 FLNMTNAFRGK
-140 KRESEAQS
+140 RETEM
-148 VQNDPSA
+148 
-155 STSAPESGRSSSSGS
+155 STSSPEGPASGRSSVGSAPSSMAAVNG
-170 TSSSTS
+170 
-176 STNATFSTEKLSG
+176 TFTTERP
-189 GGGGGQ
+189 GGGQ
-195 KKPAPSID
+195 KKPTPSID

-271 LAMLLQNLQHHKGL
+271 LAMLLRNLQQHKGL
-285 NLMRTHII
+285 DLMRTHVI

-420 PRCMFPA
+420 PRCLFPA
-427 FPCASYDDFLK
+427 FPCGNYDDFLK
-438 GKCFPCAQDDEDL
+438 GRCFPCAQDDEDL

-592 STKLSSGSPVRMRLQ
+592 STKLSSGSPVRLRLQ

-619 GAYTTQPPPQPQPQA
+619 GAYTTQPPAAPPAQQA
-634 TLAPATGTDV
+634 GNPTVAVPTDV
-644 PDSSVQESGLSAAAV
+644 PDSSVQESGLAASV
-659 DGVESVKQRKDIFNL
+659 DGVESAKQRKDIFNL
-674 GTSFKLAQN
+674 GTSFKLARN

-717 SLSDAAAVLDPEP
+717 SLSDSI
-730 DHDQAGEIFEPV
+730 AGEIFEPV
-742 LKDRRLVAFNR
+742 LKDRRLAVNR

-760 GLTTEEI
+760 ATTDSPEI
-767 MEPVLK
+767 LEPVLK

-780 QGKELD
+780 QGKDLD
-786 LRQLGD
+786 LSESEVAAGMVTTLG
-792 PPELLAQTTA
+792 AIT
-802 APVPPSPSA
+802 SA
-811 AAAASAAPPKMM
+811 VAGSSRLPAKTM
-823 AQLGTGHTSHSAT
+823 AQVGTGRTPDPD
-836 GGQEEPQT
+836 EPQT

-875 PRFFGFNVTPHDREL
+875 PRFFGFNVTPHDREPV
-890 ARPASDQRKPRYIPR
+890 RPGESRKPRYIPR
-905 YEESAFLNNNTSSSQ
+905 YEESAFLNTSSNARR
-920 TPRSGSGSGNGKTR
+920 RS
-934 AQKAARR
+934 QKASRR

-947 NLFRLMRARSAQRSD
+947 NLLRLLRARSHGLEDSESGTD
-962 EEQQQQQEQEQEQE
+962 EQQEGQREQR
-976 EQQQKQK
+976 
-983 VQENEVTYYTNML
+983 NEVNYYTNVL
-996 HSESRSMR
+996 QSESRSMR
-1004 PEVPEYRPV
+1004 PEAPEYRPV
-1013 FVDLPTYRPP
+1013 FIDLPTYKPQT
-1023 VLATPTSPSA
+1023 AAAFSTSAAVSAPLA
-1033 SAASASA
+1033 SAA
-1040 STTVSVSGS
+1040 VSVSGS
-1049 ASKNTRERAV
+1049 GSLSASRA
-1059 RRRGRASSLAL
+1059 RRRGRSPKLIP
-1070 H
+1070 

>member
-1 MPHVCL
+1 MLSASYVIL
-7 CHLLLLLAASL
+7 ALLI
-18 CLCHTGNDN
+18 CHTGN
-27 GNGNALGQEVRRAA
+27 AIAQEVARTVAA
-41 YGNFTELSQA
+41 APSPAQFAELSQA
-51 VHDSLLEHEERQRES
+51 VQDQLVEHEERQR
-66 QRYGHRSKRAV
+66 QRERVRRGHRSRRAV

-91 GPFAYLEMLPSPPE
+91 GPFAYLEMLPSSPE

-128 FLNMTTAFRGKA
+128 FLNMTNAFRGK
-140 KRESEAQS
+140 RETEL
-148 VQNDPSA
+148 
-155 STSAPESGRSSSSGS
+155 STSSPEGTSGRSSVATAASSM
-170 TSSSTS
+170 TVMNAM
-176 STNATFSTEKLSG
+176 NATFTTERP
-189 GGGGGQ
+189 GGGGQ
-195 KKPAPSID
+195 KKPTPSID

-271 LAMLLQNLQHHKGL
+271 LAMLLRNLQQHKGL
-285 NLMRTHII
+285 DLMRTHVI

-330 KVRLDSNDAE
+330 KVRLDSSDAE

-420 PRCMFPA
+420 PRCLFPA
-427 FPCASYDDFLK
+427 FPCGNYDDFLK
-438 GKCFPCAQDDEDL
+438 GRCFPCAQDDEDL

-592 STKLSSGSPVRMRLQ
+592 TTKLSSGSPVRLRLQ

-619 GAYTTQPPPQPQPQA
+619 GAYTTQPPAAPPAQQA
-634 TLAPATGTDV
+634 ANPTAAVPTDV
-644 PDSSVQESGLSAAAV
+644 PDSSVQESGLAASV
-659 DGVESVKQRKDIFNL
+659 DGVESAKQRKDIFNL
-674 GTSFKLAQN
+674 GTSFKLARN

-717 SLSDAAAVLDPEP
+717 SLSDSI
-730 DHDQAGEIFEPV
+730 AGEIFEPV
-742 LKDRRLVAFNR
+742 LKDRRLAVNR

-760 GLTTEEI
+760 ATTDSPEI

-780 QGKELD
+780 QGKDLD
-786 LRQLGD
+786 LSDSELAAGMVTTLG
-792 PPELLAQTTA
+792 AIT
-802 APVPPSPSA
+802 SA
-811 AAAASAAPPKMM
+811 VAGSSRMPAKTM
-823 AQLGTGHTSHSAT
+823 AQLGTGRSPDPD
-836 GGQEEPQT
+836 EPQT

-875 PRFFGFNVTPHDREL
+875 PRFFGFNVTPHDREAPL
-890 ARPASDQRKPRYIPR
+890 RPGDSRKPRYIPR
-905 YEESAFLNNNTSSSQ
+905 YEESAFLNTSSNARR
-920 TPRSGSGSGNGKTR
+920 RS
-934 AQKAARR
+934 QKASRR

-947 NLFRLMRARSAQRSD
+947 NLLRLLRARSHGLEDNESGSDEQREGQREAQR
-962 EEQQQQQEQEQEQE
+962 EQRT
-976 EQQQKQK
+976 
-983 VQENEVTYYTNML
+983 EVNYYTNVL
-996 HSESRSMR
+996 QSESRSMR
-1004 PEVPEYRPV
+1004 PESPEYRPV
-1013 FVDLPTYRPP
+1013 FIDLPTYKPQT
-1023 VLATPTSPSA
+1023 AAAFSTSA
-1033 SAASASA
+1033 SAAVSGSVTASA
-1040 STTVSVSGS
+1040 S
-1049 ASKNTRERAV
+1049 RA
-1059 RRRGRASSLAL
+1059 RRRGRSPKLNP
-1070 H
+1070 

>member
-1 MPHVCL
+1 MLHICIAL
-7 CHLLLLLAASL
+7 SLLLLSTHSSARGKEVSGLSAAV
-18 CLCHTGNDN
+18 T
-27 GNGNALGQEVRRAA
+27 AA
-41 YGNFTELSQA
+41 ADATPTLREQRYANFTELSEA
-51 VHDSLLEHEERQRES
+51 VHASLQSHERWQQQRQL
-66 QRYGHRSKRAV
+66 QHGRSKRAV
-77 KRVCYGELGCFEDS
+77 KRVCYNELGCFEDS
-91 GPFAYLEMLPSPPE
+91 GPFAYLEMLPSSPE
-105 EINTKFYFYST
+105 EINTKFFFYST
-116 RQRSDRP
+116 RQRSDQP

-128 FLNMTTAFRGKA
+128 FLNMTAAFAKAKAKA
-140 KRESEAQS
+140 KRES
-148 VQNDPSA
+148 DPTTDTTSSPS
-155 STSAPESGRSSSSGS
+155 STAATGNNATVTDRPSSSS
-170 TSSSTS
+170 SSSP
-176 STNATFSTEKLSG
+176 
-189 GGGGGQ
+189 
-195 KKPAPSID
+195 KKSPPPSID

-271 LAMLLQNLQHHKGL
+271 LAMLLRHLEQHKGL
-285 NLMRTHII
+285 NLMRTHVI

-330 KVRLDSNDAE
+330 KVRLDSSDAE

-427 FPCASYDDFLK
+427 FPCANYDDFLK

-607 AGNCELDNQEDY
+607 AGNCELDNQDDY
-619 GAYTTQPPPQPQPQA
+619 GAYTTQPPVASLPSS
-634 TLAPATGTDV
+634 TDAPAL
-644 PDSSVQESGLSAAAV
+644 DSSVQESGLSAMSV

-683 QTYPLDQGDELPW
+683 QTYPLDQTDELPW

-704 LDNETAEAAESSR
+704 LDKDANEAEAAESSR
-717 SLSDAAAVLDPEP
+717 SLSDNLAPGQQP
-730 DHDQAGEIFEPV
+730 NNEIFEPV
-742 LKDRRLVAFNR
+742 LKDRRLSLNR
-753 GRNLQDY
+753 GRNLHEQT
-760 GLTTEEI
+760 TTEEI
-767 MEPVLK
+767 VEPVLK
-773 ATTPRVK
+773 ATTPRAK
-780 QGKELD
+780 HGKD
-786 LRQLGD
+786 LQLPDIESPATGSTGSKRSNNSPD
-792 PPELLAQTTA
+792 SGA
-802 APVPPSPSA
+802 AT
-811 AAAASAAPPKMM
+811 PPKMM
-823 AQLGTGHTSHSAT
+823 AQLAS
-836 GGQEEPQT
+836 GQEEPLQT

-875 PRFFGFNVTPHDREL
+875 PRFFGFNVTPHDRDQS
-890 ARPASDQRKPRYIPR
+890 RPSESRKPRYIPR
-905 YEESAFLNNNTSSSQ
+905 YEEAAFINTSSS
-920 TPRSGSGSGNGKTR
+920 SSNGNRRQSATEDKD
-934 AQKAARR
+934 QVAR
-941 SAVQQR
+941 R
-947 NLFRLMRARSAQRSD
+947 NLFRLLRSDGARSQR
-962 EEQQQQQEQEQEQE
+962 QQQRQRQEPTVATLPTVVDQPGDQPG
-976 EQQQKQK
+976 
-983 VQENEVTYYTNML
+983 NEINYYTNMQL
-996 HSESRSMR
+996 TESRSMR
-1004 PEVPEYRPV
+1004 PESPNYRPV
-1013 FVDLPTYRPP
+1013 FIDLPTYRPP
-1023 VLATPTSPSA
+1023 L
-1033 SAASASA
+1033 
-1040 STTVSVSGS
+1040 
-1049 ASKNTRERAV
+1049 ASKAKAKAL
-1059 RRRGRASSLAL
+1059 RRGRVQQLT
-1070 H
+1070 

>member
-1 MPHVCL
+1 MLHICL
-7 CHLLLLLAASL
+7 VLSLLLLNTHSSA
-18 CLCHTGNDN
+18 HGE
-27 GNGNALGQEVRRAA
+27 EVVSGEDATPTLRVQRYAN
-41 YGNFTELSQA
+41 YTELSQQ
-51 VHDSLLEHEERQRES
+51 VHASLLAHEQLQQHHKQQQQHGRA
-66 QRYGHRSKRAV
+66 KRAV
-77 KRVCYGELGCFEDS
+77 KRVCYNELGCFEDS
-91 GPFAYLEMLPSPPE
+91 GPFAYLEMLPSSPE

-128 FLNMTTAFRGKA
+128 FLNMTAAFAKAKA
-140 KRESEAQS
+140 KRESEA
-148 VQNDPSA
+148 PTGT
-155 STSAPESGRSSSSGS
+155 TSSPGPTGNSSSSTSTSNSHTTPGLNVTTEKS
-170 TSSSTS
+170 TSSSS
-176 STNATFSTEKLSG
+176 RKS
-189 GGGGGQ
+189 
-195 KKPAPSID
+195 PSID

-271 LAMLLQNLQHHKGL
+271 LAMLLRHLEQHKGL
-285 NLMRTHII
+285 NLMRTHVI

-330 KVRLDSNDAE
+330 KVRLDSSDAE

-427 FPCASYDDFLK
+427 FPCANYDDFLK

-607 AGNCELDNQEDY
+607 AGNCELDNQDDY
-619 GAYTTQPPPQPQPQA
+619 GAYTTQPPASLPP
-634 TLAPATGTDV
+634 GTDA
-644 PDSSVQESGLSAAAV
+644 PPLDSSVQESGLSATV

-683 QTYPLDQGDELPW
+683 QTYPLDQSDELPW

-704 LDNETAEAAESSR
+704 LDKDANEAEAAESSR
-717 SLSDAAAVLDPEP
+717 SLSDNLAPGQQP
-730 DHDQAGEIFEPV
+730 TSEIFEPV
-742 LKDRRLVAFNR
+742 LKDRRLSLNR
-753 GRNLQDY
+753 GRNLHEY
-760 GLTTEEI
+760 TTTEEI
-767 MEPVLK
+767 VEPVLK
-773 ATTPRVK
+773 ATTPRAK
-780 QGKELD
+780 HGKD
-786 LRQLGD
+786 LHLPD
-792 PPELLAQTTA
+792 VEPPADNKATTQTTNTSESRA
-802 APVPPSPSA
+802 ATPTT
-811 AAAASAAPPKMM
+811 PKMM
-823 AQLGTGHTSHSAT
+823 AQLAS
-836 GGQEEPQT
+836 GQEEQQT

-875 PRFFGFNVTPHDREL
+875 PRFFGFNVTPHDREQS
-890 ARPASDQRKPRYIPR
+890 RTGESRKPRYIPR
-905 YEESAFLNNNTSSSQ
+905 YEEAAFLNTTSSSNRRNSETSTEQ
-920 TPRSGSGSGNGKTR
+920 TD
-934 AQKAARR
+934 QAARR
-941 SAVQQR
+941 
-947 NLFRLMRARSAQRSD
+947 NLFKLLRSDGARSQGRSAQRRR
-962 EEQQQQQEQEQEQE
+962 QQEAANPVATSEPQ
-976 EQQQKQK
+976 
-983 VQENEVTYYTNML
+983 NEINYYTNMQL
-996 HSESRSMR
+996 TESRSMR
-1004 PEVPEYRPV
+1004 PESPNYRPV
-1013 FVDLPTYRPP
+1013 FIDLPTYRPP
-1023 VLATPTSPSA
+1023 L
-1033 SAASASA
+1033 
-1040 STTVSVSGS
+1040 
-1049 ASKNTRERAV
+1049 ASKEKAKAL
-1059 RRRGRASSLAL
+1059 RRGRVQQLN
-1070 H
+1070 

>member
-1 MPHVCL
+1 ML
-7 CHLLLLLAASL
+7 SARYFLLAAL
-18 CLCHTGNDN
+18 ICLS
-27 GNGNALGQEVRRAA
+27 GNALAQEVPRTASLAPSRE
-41 YGNFTELSQA
+41 NFAELSQA
-51 VHDSLLEHEERQRES
+51 VQDSLVEYEERQRE
-66 QRYGHRSKRAV
+66 RLRRGHRARRAV

-91 GPFAYLEMLPSPPE
+91 GPFAYLEMLPSSPE

-128 FLNMTTAFRGKA
+128 FLNMTNAFRGK
-140 KRESEAQS
+140 RETE
-148 VQNDPSA
+148 V
-155 STSAPESGRSSSSGS
+155 STSSPEGSGRSSSA
-170 TSSSTS
+170 SSSLNS
-176 STNATFSTEKLSG
+176 SPNSTLTTERPV
-189 GGGGGQ
+189 GGGQ
-195 KKPAPSID
+195 KKATPSID

-271 LAMLLQNLQHHKGL
+271 LAMLLRNLQQHKGL
-285 NLMRTHII
+285 DLMRTHVI

-330 KVRLDSNDAE
+330 KVRLDSSDAE

-420 PRCMFPA
+420 PRCLFPA

-438 GKCFPCAQDDEDL
+438 GRCFPCAQDDEDL

-592 STKLSSGSPVRMRLQ
+592 STKLSSGSPVRLRLQ

-619 GAYTTQPPPQPQPQA
+619 GAYTIQPGNPTVSP
-634 TLAPATGTDV
+634 TEV
-644 PDSSVQESGLSAAAV
+644 PDSSVQESGLAASV
-659 DGVESVKQRKDIFNL
+659 DGVETAKQRKDIFNL
-674 GTSFKLAQN
+674 GTSFKLARN

-717 SLSDAAAVLDPEP
+717 SLSDSV
-730 DHDQAGEIFEPV
+730 AGEIFEPV
-742 LKDRRLVAFNR
+742 LKDRRLAVNR

-760 GLTTEEI
+760 GTTDSPEI
-767 MEPVLK
+767 VEPVLK

-780 QGKELD
+780 QGKDLD
-786 LRQLGD
+786 LSES
-792 PPELLAQTTA
+792 EL
-802 APVPPSPSA
+802 
-811 AAAASAAPPKMM
+811 ASAADGMVSTLGAISSAVAGSSRPLMPAKTMT
-823 AQLGTGHTSHSAT
+823 QVGTGRSPDPD
-836 GGQEEPQT
+836 EPQT

-875 PRFFGFNVTPHDREL
+875 PRFFGFNVTPHDREAL
-890 ARPASDQRKPRYIPR
+890 RPGESRKPRYIPR
-905 YEESAFLNNNTSSSQ
+905 YEESAFLNTSTSSARRR
-920 TPRSGSGSGNGKTR
+920 T
-934 AQKAARR
+934 QKASRR
-941 SAVQQR
+941 SAVEQR
-947 NLFRLMRARSAQRSD
+947 NLFRLMRSRSTKENDSGEKVQVQ
-962 EEQQQQQEQEQEQE
+962 EQQGQP
-976 EQQQKQK
+976 EQQ
-983 VQENEVTYYTNML
+983 NEVNYYTNVL
-996 HSESRSMR
+996 QSESRSMR
-1004 PEVPEYRPV
+1004 PEAPEYRPV
-1013 FVDLPTYRPP
+1013 FIDLPTYKPQ
-1023 VLATPTSPSA
+1023 TSAVSA
-1033 SAASASA
+1033 SAAVSTPLASA
-1040 STTVSVSGS
+1040 AASGSVS
-1049 ASKNTRERAV
+1049 RA
-1059 RRRGRASSLAL
+1059 RRRGRSPKLIP
-1070 H
+1070 

>member
-1 MPHVCL
+1 MLHICL
-7 CHLLLLLAASL
+7 ALSLLLLSIHSSAHGEEASGEDATPTLRVQRFANYTQLSDAVHASL
-18 CLCHTGNDN
+18 VAHEQL
-27 GNGNALGQEVRRAA
+27 QQQRRLQHGRA
-41 YGNFTELSQA
+41 
-51 VHDSLLEHEERQRES
+51 
-66 QRYGHRSKRAV
+66 KRAV
-77 KRVCYGELGCFEDS
+77 KRVCYNELGCFEDS
-91 GPFAYLEMLPSPPE
+91 GPFAYLEMLPSSPE

-128 FLNMTTAFRGKA
+128 FLNMTAAFAKAKA
-140 KRESEAQS
+140 KRESETPTPVTTGTAT
-148 VQNDPSA
+148 
-155 STSAPESGRSSSSGS
+155 TSSPGSSGNS
-170 TSSSTS
+170 STTSPGLNMTTEKPTSSSP
-176 STNATFSTEKLSG
+176 
-189 GGGGGQ
+189 
-195 KKPAPSID
+195 KKPPSID

-271 LAMLLQNLQHHKGL
+271 LAMLLRHLEQHKGL
-285 NLMRTHII
+285 NLMRTHVI

-330 KVRLDSNDAE
+330 KVRLDSSDAE

-427 FPCASYDDFLK
+427 FPCANYDDFLK

-465 DRSTGRGQLYLLT
+465 DKSTGRGQLYLLT

-592 STKLSSGSPVRMRLQ
+592 STKLSSGSPVRIRLQ
-607 AGNCELDNQEDY
+607 AGNCELDNQDDY
-619 GAYTTQPPPQPQPQA
+619 GAYTTQPPASLPPS
-634 TLAPATGTDV
+634 TDAP
-644 PDSSVQESGLSAAAV
+644 PLDSSGQESGQSATV

-674 GTSFKLAQN
+674 GTSFKLAEN
-683 QTYPLDQGDELPW
+683 QTYPLDQTDELPW

-704 LDNETAEAAESSR
+704 LDKDATEAESSR
-717 SLSDAAAVLDPEP
+717 SLSDNLSPG
-730 DHDQAGEIFEPV
+730 QQTNEIFEPV
-742 LKDRRLVAFNR
+742 LKDRRLSLNR
-753 GRNLQDY
+753 GRNLHEY
-760 GLTTEEI
+760 TTTEEI
-767 MEPVLK
+767 VEPVLK
-773 ATTPRVK
+773 ATTPRAK
-780 QGKELD
+780 HGKD
-786 LRQLGD
+786 LQLPDID
-792 PPELLAQTTA
+792 PPADQPSKVTTKTT
-802 APVPPSPSA
+802 SESSSA
-811 AAAASAAPPKMM
+811 IPPKLM
-823 AQLGTGHTSHSAT
+823 AQLAN
-836 GGQEEPQT
+836 GQEEPQT

-875 PRFFGFNVTPHDREL
+875 PRFFGFNVTPHDREQS
-890 ARPASDQRKPRYIPR
+890 RPGESRKPRYIPR
-905 YEESAFLNNNTSSSQ
+905 YEEAAFLNTSNS
-920 TPRSGSGSGNGKTR
+920 RSNSEQATTEQSD
-934 AQKAARR
+934 QAARR
-941 SAVQQR
+941 
-947 NLFRLMRARSAQRSD
+947 NLFKLLRSDGARSRGRSAQRR
-962 EEQQQQQEQEQEQE
+962 Q
-976 EQQQKQK
+976 
-983 VQENEVTYYTNML
+983 EVTAVATSEPQNEINYYTNMQMT
-996 HSESRSMR
+996 ESRSMR
-1004 PEVPEYRPV
+1004 PESPNYRPV
-1013 FVDLPTYRPP
+1013 FIDLPTFRPP
-1023 VLATPTSPSA
+1023 
-1033 SAASASA
+1033 AASK
-1040 STTVSVSGS
+1040 
-1049 ASKNTRERAV
+1049 ASKSL
-1059 RRRGRASSLAL
+1059 RRGRAQQLT
-1070 H
+1070 

>member
-1 MPHVCL
+1 MRRLRSTALLSP
-7 CHLLLLLAASL
+7 LLLLPLLLYKDCDAQEVSYAATPTATVSASASASSSAYSSAQRYANYTELARAVRASL
-18 CLCHTGNDN
+18 LTH
-27 GNGNALGQEVRRAA
+27 
-41 YGNFTELSQA
+41 
-51 VHDSLLEHEERQRES
+51 EHRQRKR
-66 QRYGHRSKRAV
+66 QLLHGRAKRAV

-128 FLNMTTAFRGKA
+128 FLNMTAAFRNKT
-140 KRESEAQS
+140 KRESPVDA
-148 VQNDPSA
+148 
-155 STSAPESGRSSSSGS
+155 TSAPTALPVNATGSGS
-170 TSSSTS
+170 ATDRPNSSLNS
-176 STNATFSTEKLSG
+176 AKKL
-189 GGGGGQ
+189 
-195 KKPAPSID
+195 PSID

-245 CVDWENGATFP
+245 CVDWENGANFP

-271 LAMLLQNLQHHKGL
+271 LAMLLRNLQQHKGL
-285 NLMRTHII
+285 NLSHTHVI

-330 KVRLDSNDAE
+330 KVRLDSSDAE

-427 FPCASYDDFLK
+427 FPCANYDDFLK

-577 VLTDSFGRSHSLCRP
+577 VLTDSFGRSHSLCKP
-592 STKLSSGSPVRMRLQ
+592 STKLSSGSPVRMKLQ
-607 AGNCELDNQEDY
+607 PGNCELDNQDEY
-619 GAYTTQPPPQPQPQA
+619 GAYTTPPA
-634 TLAPATGTDV
+634 SSTVSAVTGVASTDV
-644 PDSSVQESGLSAAAV
+644 PDSSVQESGLSAVSAAV

-683 QTYPLDQGDELPW
+683 HTYPLDQTDELPW

-704 LDNETAEAAESSR
+704 LDKEPAESSR
-717 SLSDAAAVLDPEP
+717 SLSADAPNVERN
-730 DHDQAGEIFEPV
+730 EIFEPI
-742 LKDRRLVAFNR
+742 LKDRRPNVNR

-760 GLTTEEI
+760 ATTEEI
-767 MEPVLK
+767 VEPVLK
-773 ATTPRVK
+773 ATTPRIK
-780 QGKELD
+780 HGKELQPAE
-786 LRQLGD
+786 LATSTPTD
-792 PPELLAQTTA
+792 PTTL
-802 APVPPSPSA
+802 
-811 AAAASAAPPKMM
+811 APPPPTPPTPSDSRPKIM
-823 AQLGTGHTSHSAT
+823 AQLSN
-836 GGQEEPQT
+836 GQDEPQT
-844 VQLLPFRLGELLQR
+844 VQLLPFRLSELLQR

-875 PRFFGFNVTPHDREL
+875 PRFFGFNVTPHDREPL
-890 ARPASDQRKPRYIPR
+890 SRGESRKPRYIPR
-905 YEESAFLNNNTSSSQ
+905 YEQAAFLNTSQ
-920 TPRSGSGSGNGKTR
+920 TKQLPSKQQQQQQQQT
-934 AQKAARR
+934 AARR
-941 SAVQQR
+941 TAVQQR
-947 NLFRLMRARSAQRSD
+947 NLFRLLRADAATPRTRSSHRRQTAS
-962 EEQQQQQEQEQEQE
+962 EEQQQ
-976 EQQQKQK
+976 
-983 VQENEVTYYTNML
+983 NEVNYYTNVL
-996 HSESRSMR
+996 LTESRSMR
-1004 PEVPEYRPV
+1004 PETPEYRPV
-1013 FVDLPTYRPP
+1013 FIELPTYRPQAP
-1023 VLATPTSPSA
+1023 KTQSA
-1033 SAASASA
+1033 QA
-1040 STTVSVSGS
+1040 
-1049 ASKNTRERAV
+1049 RP
-1059 RRRGRASSLAL
+1059 
-1070 H
+1070 

>member
-1 MPHVCL
+1 MLGAGCV
-7 CHLLLLLAASL
+7 LLLVLI
-18 CLCHTGNDN
+18 CHTE
-27 GNGNALGQEVRRAA
+27 NAPAQEVATKTAA
-41 YGNFTELSQA
+41 PSASEFAKLSQA
-51 VHDSLLEHEERQRES
+51 VQDSLVEFETRQRERLH
-66 QRYGHRSKRAV
+66 QGHRSRRAV

-128 FLNMTTAFRGKA
+128 FLNMTNAFRGK
-140 KRESEAQS
+140 RET
-148 VQNDPSA
+148 DLPFT
-155 STSAPESGRSSSSGS
+155 TSSPENSGRSSSSS
-170 TSSSTS
+170 PT
-176 STNATFSTEKLSG
+176 TNSTFSTERP
-189 GGGGGQ
+189 GGGQ
-195 KKPAPSID
+195 RKSSPSID

-271 LAMLLQNLQHHKGL
+271 LAMLLRNLQQYKGL
-285 NLMRTHII
+285 DLMRTHVI

-330 KVRLDSNDAE
+330 KVRLDSSDAE

-420 PRCMFPA
+420 PRCLFPA
-427 FPCASYDDFLK
+427 FPCGNYDDFLK
-438 GKCFPCAQDDEDL
+438 GRCFPCAQDDEDL

-592 STKLSSGSPVRMRLQ
+592 STKLSSGSPVRLRLQ

-619 GAYTTQPPPQPQPQA
+619 GAYTTQPPSGSPVSVSVSISVPVPNSNSNLNPNP
-634 TLAPATGTDV
+634 TLNPTEV
-644 PDSSVQESGLSAAAV
+644 PDSSVQESSV
-659 DGVESVKQRKDIFNL
+659 DGVESAKQRKDIFNL
-674 GTSFKLAQN
+674 GTSFKLARN

-717 SLSDAAAVLDPEP
+717 SLSDSV
-730 DHDQAGEIFEPV
+730 AGEIFEPV
-742 LKDRRLVAFNR
+742 LKDRRLAVNR

-760 GLTTEEI
+760 ATTDSPEI
-767 MEPVLK
+767 VEPVLK

-780 QGKELD
+780 QGKDLD
-786 LRQLGD
+786 LTEAEVVAG
-792 PPELLAQTTA
+792 LASSTL
-802 APVPPSPSA
+802 SGSG
-811 AAAASAAPPKMM
+811 ASRTPPKAMT
-823 AQLGTGHTSHSAT
+823 QVGTGRSPDPD
-836 GGQEEPQT
+836 EPQT

-875 PRFFGFNVTPHDREL
+875 PRFFGFNVTPHDRDSVRLGE
-890 ARPASDQRKPRYIPR
+890 SRKPRYIPR
-905 YEESAFLNNNTSSSQ
+905 YEESAFLNTSS
-920 TPRSGSGSGNGKTR
+920 PRRRS
-934 AQKAARR
+934 QKAARR

-947 NLFRLMRARSAQRSD
+947 NLFRLMRSRSR
-962 EEQQQQQEQEQEQE
+962 QQQESDEGGRGWRVEETGEQLEQ
-976 EQQQKQK
+976 K
-983 VQENEVTYYTNML
+983 NEVNYYTNVL
-996 HSESRSMR
+996 QAESRSMR
-1004 PEVPEYRPV
+1004 PEAPEYRPV
-1013 FVDLPTYRPP
+1013 FIDLPTYRPK
-1023 VLATPTSPSA
+1023 TSSVSTSA
-1033 SAASASA
+1033 SVAASASA
-1040 STTVSVSGS
+1040 SASASTSSSTSAAAGVSVSVS
-1049 ASKNTRERAV
+1049 RA
-1059 RRRGRASSLAL
+1059 RRRGRSPKLIP
-1070 H
+1070 

>member
-1 MPHVCL
+1 MG
-7 CHLLLLLAASL
+7 LLSASYIFLALLICRTASALA
-18 CLCHTGNDN
+18 
-27 GNGNALGQEVRRAA
+27 QEVASGTVSSA
-41 YGNFTELSQA
+41 QPSPENFAKLSQA
-51 VHDSLLEHEERQRES
+51 VEDSLVEYEERQRE
-66 QRYGHRSKRAV
+66 RLRRGHRTRRAV

-128 FLNMTTAFRGKA
+128 FLNMTNAFRGKRDA
-140 KRESEAQS
+140 E
-148 VQNDPSA
+148 V
-155 STSAPESGRSSSSGS
+155 STSSPEGSGRSSSSS
-170 TSSSTS
+170 ASVSSSTNSSAS
-176 STNATFSTEKLSG
+176 STLTTERP
-189 GGGGGQ
+189 GGGGQ
-195 KKPAPSID
+195 KKVTPSID

-271 LAMLLQNLQHHKGL
+271 LAMLLRNLQQHKGL
-285 NLMRTHII
+285 DLMRTHVI

-330 KVRLDSNDAE
+330 KVRLDSSDAE

-420 PRCMFPA
+420 PRCLFPA
-427 FPCASYDDFLK
+427 FPCGNYDDFLK
-438 GKCFPCAQDDEDL
+438 GRCFPCAQDDEDL

-592 STKLSSGSPVRMRLQ
+592 STKLSSGSPVRLRLQ

-619 GAYTTQPPPQPQPQA
+619 GAYTTQPAAVAGGNPTVSPTEA
-634 TLAPATGTDV
+634 V
-644 PDSSVQESGLSAAAV
+644 PDSSVQESSV
-659 DGVESVKQRKDIFNL
+659 DGVETAKQRKDIFNL
-674 GTSFKLAQN
+674 GTSFKLARN

-704 LDNETAEAAESSR
+704 LDNETTEAVESSR
-717 SLSDAAAVLDPEP
+717 SLSDSNSDSDTGSV
-730 DHDQAGEIFEPV
+730 AGEIFEPV
-742 LKDRRLVAFNR
+742 LKDRRLAVNR

-760 GLTTEEI
+760 GPQTTDSPEI
-767 MEPVLK
+767 VEPVLK

-780 QGKELD
+780 QGKDLD
-786 LRQLGD
+786 LSESEG
-792 PPELLAQTTA
+792 
-802 APVPPSPSA
+802 VA
-811 AAAASAAPPKMM
+811 AAAVDGMATTLGAISSAVASSSRLPAKTMT
-823 AQLGTGHTSHSAT
+823 QVGTGRSPDPD
-836 GGQEEPQT
+836 EPQT

-875 PRFFGFNVTPHDREL
+875 PRFFGFNVTPHDRD
-890 ARPASDQRKPRYIPR
+890 AVRPGESRKPRYIPR
-905 YEESAFLNNNTSSSQ
+905 YEESAFLNTTSS
-920 TPRSGSGSGNGKTR
+920 NGRRR
-934 AQKAARR
+934 AQKASRR

-947 NLFRLMRARSAQRSD
+947 NLFRLMRSRSQKDQDQDSG
-962 EEQQQQQEQEQEQE
+962 EQGEQQGQLPR
-976 EQQQKQK
+976 EQQ
-983 VQENEVTYYTNML
+983 NEVNYYTNVL
-996 HSESRSMR
+996 QSESRSMR
-1004 PEVPEYRPV
+1004 PETPEYRPV
-1013 FVDLPTYRPP
+1013 FIDLPTYKPQTSA
-1023 VLATPTSPSA
+1023 VSAAVSTPLA
-1033 SAASASA
+1033 SAAISG
-1040 STTVSVSGS
+1040 SVS
-1049 ASKNTRERAV
+1049 RA
-1059 RRRGRASSLAL
+1059 RRRGRSSK
-1070 H
+1070 HIP

>member
-1 MPHVCL
+1 AH
-7 CHLLLLLAASL
+7 A
-18 CLCHTGNDN
+18 
-27 GNGNALGQEVRRAA
+27 QEVASATSPAA
-41 YGNFTELSQA
+41 ANLSSYANFTALSQA
-51 VHDSLLEHEERQRES
+51 VQDSIRACEERQQERLR
-66 QRYGHRSKRAV
+66 QGHRSRRAV

-91 GPFAYLEMLPSPPE
+91 GPFAYLEMLPSAPE

-128 FLNMTTAFRGKA
+128 FLNMTNAFRGKRDA
-140 KRESEAQS
+140 DF
-148 VQNDPSA
+148 V
-155 STSAPESGRSSSSGS
+155 TSAPEGSGRSTG
-170 TSSSTS
+170 
-176 STNATFSTEKLSG
+176 AAG
-189 GGGGGQ
+189 GGGSAPASSGNATTTERPGGQ
-195 KKPAPSID
+195 KKQSTPSID

-271 LAMLLQNLQHHKGL
+271 LAMLLRNLQQHKGL
-285 NLMRTHII
+285 DLMRTHII

-330 KVRLDSNDAE
+330 KVRLDSSDAE

-420 PRCMFPA
+420 PRCLFPA

-438 GKCFPCAQDDEDL
+438 GRCFPCAQDDEDL

-592 STKLSSGSPVRMRLQ
+592 TTKLSSGSPVRLRLQ

-619 GAYTTQPPPQPQPQA
+619 GAYTTQPPAAAPQG
-634 TLAPATGTDV
+634 PASGGAATDV
-644 PDSSVQESGLSAAAV
+644 PDSSVQESAV
-659 DGVESVKQRKDIFNL
+659 DGVETVKQRKDIFNL

-683 QTYPLDQGDELPW
+683 QTYPLGQSDELPW

-717 SLSDAAAVLDPEP
+717 SLSDS
-730 DHDQAGEIFEPV
+730 AGEIFEPV
-742 LKDRRLVAFNR
+742 LKDRRLAVNK
-753 GRNLQDY
+753 GRNLQDFDL
-760 GLTTEEI
+760 GSSGSSAGGASGSDSRPEI
-767 MEPVLK
+767 VEPVLK
-773 ATTPRVK
+773 ATTPRSK
-780 QGKELD
+780 QGKDLD
-786 LRQLGD
+786 LGAVQ
-792 PPELLAQTTA
+792 E
-802 APVPPSPSA
+802 A
-811 AAAASAAPPKMM
+811 AAQATPPKMM
-823 AQLGTGHTSHSAT
+823 AQVGTGRSPDPD
-836 GGQEEPQT
+836 EPQT
-844 VQLLPFRLGELLQR
+844 VQLLPFRLGELLQK

-875 PRFFGFNVTPHDREL
+875 PRFFGFNVTPTEAVRAGE
-890 ARPASDQRKPRYIPR
+890 SRKPRYIPR
-905 YEESAFLNNNTSSSQ
+905 YEESAFLNTSSLRRRPSSQ
-920 TPRSGSGSGNGKTR
+920 AT
-934 AQKAARR
+934 RR
-941 SAVQQR
+941 SAAVQQR
-947 NLFRLMRARSAQRSD
+947 NLFRLMRARSQRQEPEAETGAGAGADPATDASTFQESVAGQAQPG
-962 EEQQQQQEQEQEQE
+962 
-976 EQQQKQK
+976 
-983 VQENEVTYYTNML
+983 EVNYYTNVL
-996 HSESRSMR
+996 QTESRSMR
-1004 PEVPEYRPV
+1004 PESPEYRPV
-1013 FVDLPTYRPP
+1013 FIDLPTYRPP
-1023 VLATPTSPSA
+1023 TAALPSPAANAATSA
-1033 SAASASA
+1033 SAAAASGGTSAS
-1040 STTVSVSGS
+1040 VSVSK
-1049 ASKNTRERAV
+1049 A
-1059 RRRGRASSLAL
+1059 RRRGRATHLIP
-1070 H
+1070 

>member
-1 MPHVCL
+1 
-7 CHLLLLLAASL
+7 LLLLLLLGTRTSAFGGQEERSSSAEGFANFTQLSEAVHASL
-18 CLCHTGNDN
+18 LAH
-27 GNGNALGQEVRRAA
+27 
-41 YGNFTELSQA
+41 
-51 VHDSLLEHEERQRES
+51 EHQQRQQQQRQR
-66 QRYGHRSKRAV
+66 RSKRAV

-91 GPFAYLEMLPSPPE
+91 GPFAYLEMLPSSPE

-128 FLNMTTAFRGKA
+128 FRNMTAAFAKA
-140 KRESEAQS
+140 KTKRQSETPATAADALPATS
-148 VQNDPSA
+148 VPA
-155 STSAPESGRSSSSGS
+155 AGL
-170 TSSSTS
+170 
-176 STNATFSTEKLSG
+176 NATTEKPNGSP
-189 GGGGGQ
+189 
-195 KKPAPSID
+195 KKPPPPSID

-271 LAMLLQNLQHHKGL
+271 LAMLLRHLQKHKGL
-285 NLMRTHII
+285 NLMRTHVI

-330 KVRLDSNDAE
+330 KVRLDSSDAE

-478 REEEPFCAHQFQLQ
+478 RDEEPFCAHQFQLQ

-607 AGNCELDNQEDY
+607 AGNCELDNQDDY
-619 GAYTTQPPPQPQPQA
+619 GAYTTQ
-634 TLAPATGTDV
+634 APASLPPSTDT
-644 PDSSVQESGLSAAAV
+644 PLADSSVQESGLSTNV
-659 DGVESVKQRKDIFNL
+659 DGVESVKQRKNIFNL
-674 GTSFKLAQN
+674 GTSFKLSQN
-683 QTYPLDQGDELPW
+683 QTYPLTQTDELPW

-704 LDNETAEAAESSR
+704 LDKDNNEAEAAESSR
-717 SLSDAAAVLDPEP
+717 SLSDALSAPTD
-730 DHDQAGEIFEPV
+730 EIFEPV
-742 LKDRRLVAFNR
+742 LKDRRLALNR
-753 GRNLQDY
+753 GRNLHEY
-760 GLTTEEI
+760 ATTTEEI
-767 MEPVLK
+767 VEPVLK
-773 ATTPRVK
+773 ATTPRAK
-780 QGKELD
+780 HGKD
-786 LRQLGD
+786 LQL
-792 PPELLAQTTA
+792 PEPGNSNSTTTGSPDAPVA
-802 APVPPSPSA
+802 APVPA
-811 AAAASAAPPKMM
+811 AAVAGAAHPPKMM
-823 AQLGTGHTSHSAT
+823 AQLA
-836 GGQEEPQT
+836 GGAEEPQT

-875 PRFFGFNVTPHDREL
+875 PRFFGFNVTPHERGE
-890 ARPASDQRKPRYIPR
+890 SRKPRYIPR
-905 YEESAFLNNNTSSSQ
+905 YEEAAFLNGSSQ
-920 TPRSGSGSGNGKTR
+920 QRRNSQDVQDTQDTTD
-934 AQKAARR
+934 QAAR
-941 SAVQQR
+941 R
-947 NLFRLMRARSAQRSD
+947 NLFRLLRSDAARGRSASQRTLSSS
-962 EEQQQQQEQEQEQE
+962 EPQSQQQQQQPP
-976 EQQQKQK
+976 QQGDF
-983 VQENEVTYYTNML
+983 NYYTNVL
-996 HSESRSMR
+996 LSESRSMR
-1004 PEVPEYRPV
+1004 PEAPEYRPI
-1013 FVDLPTYRPP
+1013 FIDLPTFRPP
-1023 VLATPTSPSA
+1023 TSSTSSSS
-1033 SAASASA
+1033 SAASKAK
-1040 STTVSVSGS
+1040 G
-1049 ASKNTRERAV
+1049 NRATKSL
-1059 RRRGRASSLAL
+1059 RRARMQPNP
-1070 H
+1070 

>member
-1 MPHVCL
+1 MIFCL
-7 CHLLLLLAASL
+7 FIA
-18 CLCHTGNDN
+18 
-27 GNGNALGQEVRRAA
+27 NAPQEVSAVTSSPPSYA
-41 YGNFTELSQA
+41 NFTELSQA
-51 VHDSLLEHEERQRES
+51 VEDSIKEFEERQKER
-66 QRYGHRSKRAV
+66 QRQGHTRTRRAV

-91 GPFAYLEMLPSPPE
+91 GPFAYLEMLPSAPE

-128 FLNMTTAFRGKA
+128 FLNMTSAFRGKRDA
-140 KRESEAQS
+140 E
-148 VQNDPSA
+148 V
-155 STSAPESGRSSSSGS
+155 STSSPEGSGRSSGSGSAASSSGNL
-170 TSSSTS
+170 TFTTERPSS
-176 STNATFSTEKLSG
+176 
-189 GGGGGQ
+189 Q
-195 KKPAPSID
+195 KKPSTPSID

-271 LAMLLQNLQHHKGL
+271 LAMLLRNLQQHKGL
-285 NLMRTHII
+285 DLMRTHII

-330 KVRLDSNDAE
+330 KVRLDSSDAE

-420 PRCMFPA
+420 PRCLFPA

-438 GKCFPCAQDDEDL
+438 GRCFPCAQDDEDL

-592 STKLSSGSPVRMRLQ
+592 STKLSSGSPVRLRLQ

-619 GAYTTQPPPQPQPQA
+619 GAYTTQPPGQNGGGTAVGAGGGGSGGGGPTISP
-634 TLAPATGTDV
+634 TDV
-644 PDSSVQESGLSAAAV
+644 PDSSVQESAV
-659 DGVESVKQRKDIFNL
+659 DGVETVKQRKDIFNL

-683 QTYPLDQGDELPW
+683 QTYPLGQDDELPW

-717 SLSDAAAVLDPEP
+717 SLSDSP
-730 DHDQAGEIFEPV
+730 GEIFEPV
-742 LKDRRLVAFNR
+742 LKDRRLAVNK

-760 GLTTEEI
+760 SGDARGSSGSASISTQPEI
-767 MEPVLK
+767 VEPVLK

-780 QGKELD
+780 QGKDLD
-786 LRQLGD
+786 LGQD
-792 PPELLAQTTA
+792 Q
-802 APVPPSPSA
+802 PSPVTA
-811 AAAASAAPPKMM
+811 TPPKMM
-823 AQLGTGHTSHSAT
+823 AQMGTGRSPDPD
-836 GGQEEPQT
+836 EPQT
-844 VQLLPFRLGELLQR
+844 VQLLPFRLGELLQK

-875 PRFFGFNVTPHDREL
+875 PRFFGFNVTPHDRE
-890 ARPASDQRKPRYIPR
+890 AVRPGESRKPRYIPR
-905 YEESAFLNNNTSSSQ
+905 YEESAFLNASSS
-920 TPRSGSGSGNGKTR
+920 
-934 AQKAARR
+934 ARR
-941 SAVQQR
+941 RSKPKASRRSSVVQQQR
-947 NLFRLMRARSAQRSD
+947 NLFRLMRARS
-962 EEQQQQQEQEQEQE
+962 
-976 EQQQKQK
+976 QKQDTEAPIPDRSSEEK
-983 VQENEVTYYTNML
+983 SKEQDRQQNDFNYYTNVL
-996 HSESRSMR
+996 QTESRSMR
-1004 PEVPEYRPV
+1004 PENPEYRPV
-1013 FVDLPTYRPP
+1013 FIDLPTYRPP
-1023 VLATPTSPSA
+1023 TS
-1033 SAASASA
+1033 ASASA
-1040 STTVSVSGS
+1040 GSAAVGASVSTPLTAASVS
-1049 ASKNTRERAV
+1049 ASASVSKA
-1059 RRRGRASSLAL
+1059 RRRGRSSPLIP
-1070 H
+1070 